1 MSTRDLI
8 DFAQD
13 GNAVEFRNELYAAIH
28 DRVTAHIEAKK
39 KEIAGSIFGQ
49 NEEVEELGEY
59 SLEDYS
65 LEEIQDF
72 MQTEDYDQLDEI
84 SKKTLGSYIKK
95 AHTQS
100 SQNSHYIGMGNN
112 DPVTRE
118 KAIRS
123 MKNRTKGI
131 RKAVDRLTKEEVEEF
146 EEGYDSS
153 GAYEK
158 HDPKHPDFA
167 KNYKKYKATNP
178 QGQLGDF
185 VAHMK
190 KQK

>member
-1 MSTRDLI
+1 MSRNLI

-13 GNAVEFRNELYAAIH
+13 DNAVEFRNTLYSDIH

-39 KEIAGSIFGQ
+39 KEIAGGIFGQ
-49 NEEVEELGEY
+49 NEEVE
-59 SLEDYS
+59 
-65 LEEIQDF
+65 
-72 MQTEDYDQLDEI
+72 
-84 SKKTLGSYIKK
+84 
-95 AHTQS
+95 
-100 SQNSHYIGMGNN
+100 N
-112 DPVTRE
+112 V
-118 KAIRS
+118 
-123 MKNRTKGI
+123 
-131 RKAVDRLTKEEVEEF
+131 

-167 KNYKKYKATNP
+167 KNYKKYKADNP